1 MSSVYVNKLQ
11 IIIKAKKKK
20 IVKGIKGAN
29 QI

>member
-1 MSSVYVNKLQ
+1 MSSVYVRNQQ
-11 IIIKAKKKK
+11 IIIKAKKKE